1 MEDSEARE
9 TPPNISNIKK
19 HFLIFPNNSPG
30 LLYLLDIVFHRNFK
44 FFMMPISS
52 TISFMN

>member
-1 MEDSEARE
+1 MEDSEARK